1 MAEYWRRWHMSLS
14 NWLRDYLYYPLVFS
28 IKAHVRTRLYLALFI
43 TMVLIGLWH
52 GADWTFVAFGAL
64 HGFYMVFGQITQK
77 SRQWIVRK
85 VGFLKFPRLYHF
97 WQTLLT
103 FSLACIGFVFF
114 RAATLG
120 DAGYILIHS
129 FNGLIGFFGRFVGVT
144 TSLNQATTPALFGFL
159 NQFLLDGEG
168 RRQFLFLIFLV
179 LFFVLAEAV
188 SYSKTLNLFSVKYRW
203 VRAVLYFSAVL
214 AIMNLGVTHE
224 IPFIYFQF

>member
-1 MAEYWRRWHMSLS
+1 MDSLPE
-14 NWLRDYLYYPLVFS
+14 NPLLPSFS
-28 IKAHVRTRLYLALFI
+28 ASAIIF
-43 TMVLIGLWH
+43 
-52 GADWTFVAFGAL
+52 
-64 HGFYMVFGQITQK
+64 
-77 SRQWIVRK
+77 
-85 VGFLKFPRLYHF
+85 
-97 WQTLLT
+97 LLT
-103 FSLACIGFVFF
+103 FAVNFFLSSSDSQGGIIPPYISIRNKRPCSSQYSLYFLRSG
-114 RAATLG
+114 
-120 DAGYILIHS
+120 IHS